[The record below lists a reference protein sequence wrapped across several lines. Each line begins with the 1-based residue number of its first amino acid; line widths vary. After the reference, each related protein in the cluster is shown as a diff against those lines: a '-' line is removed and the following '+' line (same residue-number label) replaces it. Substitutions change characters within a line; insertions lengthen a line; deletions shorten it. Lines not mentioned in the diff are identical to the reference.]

1 MLAKLR
7 SPGVE
12 FFFFEGGGG
21 LRGGVTDPGP
31 QGSMDLLGEAEEWGD
46 SVVPMRGSAA
56 GDRQRFR
63 RGLGEPGVW
72 LTGRRAG
79 SH

>member
-1 MLAKLR
+1 MDW
-7 SPGVE
+7 
-12 FFFFEGGGG
+12 
-21 LRGGVTDPGP
+21 GGVTDPGP

-56 GDRQRFR
+56 GDRQPFH

-79 SH
+79 RELLRLSSQIRTPPSVSQD